1 MAPIN
6 TRIFVRNLAHS
17 VDEQKLQEVFS
28 TSGRIVFA
36 QLMRDEDG
44 HSKGM
49 GLVEFTH
56 PVEALQA
63 MVMMKEAK
71 LYGRHLIV
79 CQDRVGPSPVTQTG
93 FTQGLVD
100 VSGGIGKNGTKV
112 RVDFIEGNSVIHSPD
127 CTAVSDTPI
136 TYKEATDF
144 FTCKKVLRGILVLLK
159 MIDVSSGWARTSP
172 AQTFVD
178 NMMAKMDEMILAA
191 YTCMDKDGTDKNSV
205 RDLIVNAE
213 GIVKEFRA
221 QVSKPETW
229 VHDTNSDINQ
239 LTLPR
244 DEMDVHAIQPPTEP
258 AGAKFESQNTV
269 GGQYYVHLRHLR
281 TENELRTLIRQLQT
295 IAEHFEDIGDLTRML
310 KHGENSIVNSK
321 GCWDPQD
328 GDIPRPI

>member
-1 MAPIN
+1 MAPIT
-6 TRIFVRNLAHS
+6 TRIFVRNLAYS

-79 CQDRVGPSPVTQTG
+79 CQDRVGPSSVTQTG

-144 FTCKKVLRGILVLLK
+144 FTGKKVLRGIVRLQ
-159 MIDVSSGWARTSP
+159 MTDISSRWARTSP
-172 AQTFVD
+172 AQTFFD
-178 NMMAKMDEMILAA
+178 NMMANTYLGLAL
-191 YTCMDKDGTDKNSV
+191 TTPHFQGRNS
-205 RDLIVNAE
+205 LT
-213 GIVKEFRA
+213 
-221 QVSKPETW
+221 KPG
-229 VHDTNSDINQ
+229 
-239 LTLPR
+239 
-244 DEMDVHAIQPPTEP
+244 APPTARAPLMAGDRMSFDFCPYKFGTSEP
-258 AGAKFESQNTV
+258 TS
-269 GGQYYVHLRHLR
+269 L
-281 TENELRTLIRQLQT
+281 
-295 IAEHFEDIGDLTRML
+295 
-310 KHGENSIVNSK
+310 
-321 GCWDPQD
+321 P
-328 GDIPRPI
+328 